1 MSQLLKIAVT
11 LSNQV
16 NVTLLLPHPHP
27 GTCILPAVVVG
38 HDYVVVEVEELEQVE
53 VGNRVVHGEAAAA
66 IAVVRPR

>member
-11 LSNQV
+11 LSNP
-16 NVTLLLPHPHP
+16 VTVTPLLPHP

>member
-1 MSQLLKIAVT
+1 MIENNSAIQPIKDVFA
-11 LSNQV
+11 
-16 NVTLLLPHPHP
+16 
-27 GTCILPAVVVG
+27 CILPAVVVG